1 MQRITRREFG
11 KAAAAGLLW
20 LGLGPRAGARDDDW
34 FSIVALPD
42 TQYYSESH
50 PEIFTAQ
57 TRWIRRNVEDWRIAM
72 VLHEGDITNR
82 NNDEQWRNADL
93 SCRLLDGKVPYAM
106 AAGNHDMGPGG
117 SARNRDLRLYRK
129 TFPKDRFDCQPG
141 WGDRFGEGMENHFR
155 TFRACGMDFLVV
167 VLEFGPR
174 DEALD
179 WANDVV
185 SQHPQ
190 HRAIVVTHS
199 YMSCDD
205 TRVHDIPASPRR
217 YGCGGNDGEEMWQ
230 KLVRKHPN
238 LFLVLSGHV
247 LGDGLGRRTDRA
259 DDGHAVHQVLA
270 NYQMKERGGNGWM
283 RVMRFFPAEGRID
296 FTTWSP
302 FLKESAIDEQNRFA
316 LDYEMGG

>member
-1 MQRITRREFG
+1 VQRITRREFG

-57 TRWIRRNVEDWRIAM
+57 TMWIRRNVEDWRIAM

-82 NNDEQWRNADL
+82 NNDEEWRNADL

-141 WGDRFGEGMENHFR
+141 WGDRFGEGMENHF
-155 TFRACGMDFLVV
+155 
-167 VLEFGPR
+167 
-174 DEALD
+174 
-179 WANDVV
+179 
-185 SQHPQ
+185 
-190 HRAIVVTHS
+190 
-199 YMSCDD
+199 
-205 TRVHDIPASPRR
+205 
-217 YGCGGNDGEEMWQ
+217 
-230 KLVRKHPN
+230 
-238 LFLVLSGHV
+238 
-247 LGDGLGRRTDRA
+247 
-259 DDGHAVHQVLA
+259 
-270 NYQMKERGGNGWM
+270 
-283 RVMRFFPAEGRID
+283 
-296 FTTWSP
+296 
-302 FLKESAIDEQNRFA
+302 A